1 MLSRVTHSKTAQD
14 LGQVRKTW
22 NKSASSSWQ
31 ANHQKGGGCD
41 RSADKGSGNKG
52 GGEVIA
58 ATVIVVGVKEG
69 EEIGAPVIVA
79 EIIGAAIIIG
89 RITISL

>member
-1 MLSRVTHSKTAQD
+1 M
-14 LGQVRKTW
+14 
-22 NKSASSSWQ
+22 
-31 ANHQKGGGCD
+31 
-41 RSADKGSGNKG
+41 
-52 GGEVIA
+52 IA